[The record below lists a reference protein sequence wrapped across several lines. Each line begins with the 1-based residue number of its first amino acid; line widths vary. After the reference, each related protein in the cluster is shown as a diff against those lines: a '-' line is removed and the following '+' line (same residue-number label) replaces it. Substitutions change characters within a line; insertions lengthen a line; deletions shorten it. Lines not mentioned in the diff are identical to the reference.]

1 MVYDFE
7 AIIGSLNKTSTD
19 DLTYLS
25 RHILLISV
33 AINDTLS
40 KDPVCLNNRLN
51 NSLRC

>member
-7 AIIGSLNKTSTD
+7 AIIGSLNKTPTD

-25 RHILLISV
+25 RHILISV